1 MDFVAGNSNKLQN
14 LGLEGKISWA
24 LNVCVFT
31 PSKLE
36 IFNPENVKNKKNVFT
51 LGPMAQATLVCI
63 KTKNSQIRSP
73 QLLTLL
79 PIKLL
84 ATWIHKLLI
93 SPNTTLWTLVK
104 YLLIKFPHFLISR
117 TTCYP
122 IQVKSFQIC
131 NSIINY

>member
-1 MDFVAGNSNKLQN
+1 M
-14 LGLEGKISWA
+14 
-24 LNVCVFT
+24 CVFT

-84 ATWIHKLLI
+84 AT
-93 SPNTTLWTLVK
+93 
-104 YLLIKFPHFLISR
+104 
-117 TTCYP
+117 
-122 IQVKSFQIC
+122 
-131 NSIINY
+131 